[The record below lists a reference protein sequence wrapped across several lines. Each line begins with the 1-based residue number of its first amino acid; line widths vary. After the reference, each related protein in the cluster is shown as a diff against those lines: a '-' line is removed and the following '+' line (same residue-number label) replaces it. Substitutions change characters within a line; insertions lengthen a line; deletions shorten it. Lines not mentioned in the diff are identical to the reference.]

1 MLCYADIFSVR
12 LLYETTLLAADTPVM
27 ESLDSQGDAGY
38 KNSSFSKFI
47 SPQTSSQVS
56 VRDDRTLSEGDKH
69 VEPGSSSVDIP
80 INMDLVSDSQSLH
93 SDGTLYMLV
102 DTFWLFCCR

>member
-1 MLCYADIFSVR
+1 
-12 LLYETTLLAADTPVM
+12 M

-47 SPQTSSQVS
+47 SPQASSQVL
-56 VRDDRTLSEGDKH
+56 VREDRTLSDNH

-102 DTFWLFCCR
+102 DTFWLS